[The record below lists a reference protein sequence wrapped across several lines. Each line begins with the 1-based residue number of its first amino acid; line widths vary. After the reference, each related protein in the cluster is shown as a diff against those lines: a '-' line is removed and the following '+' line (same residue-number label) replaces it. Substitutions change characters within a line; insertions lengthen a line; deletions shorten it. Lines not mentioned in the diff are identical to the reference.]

1 MNINDKI
8 RLKNNLKLQ
17 KETVLYKLGQFEKL
31 YCLAEDEEFKSI
43 YNDIQD
49 AFELKIVELETSFIK

>member
-1 MNINDKI
+1 MNMNDKI

-31 YCLAEDEEFKSI
+31 YCLTEDEEFRSI